1 MRWAQVPGHPSP
13 VGPHPAWPGHS
24 SWVVPVLVGAAPCAV
39 PCATRDA
46 HGHTYDWGRGVDA
59 MSNAPRDSRARRD
72 WGHDDSGT
80 DVLHVDMDSFFASVE
95 IAEDPSLAGRPL
107 IVGGTGPRGVVTSAT
122 YPARAKGVRA
132 GMPTGR
138 ARALCPQARVVQG
151 RHGVYGE
158 YSRRVMG
165 VLASITPDLE
175 QVSVDE
181 AFLDVSGARR
191 RLGGPVEIGTTIRRR
206 IREEVGL
213 PASVGIAATKSVAK
227 IASSHAKPDGLL
239 LVPAD
244 STVDFLHGLP
254 VGALWGVGGRTGEV
268 LDREGIVTI
277 GDLAHTDLRR
287 LVRLVGQA
295 SGHHLHD
302 LAWGIDRRRVSPGR
316 EEKSIGTESTFS
328 EDVVDRASLERFILR
343 ASHQCAARLRA
354 ADMVAW
360 TVSIKLRGAD
370 FTTITRS
377 LTLPAPT
384 DVGRE
389 VARASGELFARE
401 SIPSGGVR
409 LLGVRVENLQR
420 RSDGVAVTLDEDR
433 RPLAAERA
441 MDAVRER
448 FGGSAVGPA
457 SLLDKDA

>member
-1 MRWAQVPGHPSP
+1 
-13 VGPHPAWPGHS
+13 
-24 SWVVPVLVGAAPCAV
+24 
-39 PCATRDA
+39 
-46 HGHTYDWGRGVDA
+46 

-72 WGHDDSGT
+72 WGDDDSGT
-80 DVLHVDMDSFFASVE
+80 DILHVDMDSFFASVE
-95 IAEDPSLAGRPL
+95 LVEDPSLADRPL

-122 YPARAKGVRA
+122 YPARACGVRA

-158 YSRRVMG
+158 YSRRVMA
-165 VLASITPDLE
+165 VLADVTPALE

-181 AFLDVSGARR
+181 AFLDVSGARL
-191 RLGGPVEIGTTIRRR
+191 RLGTPVRIGTGIRRR

-239 LVPAD
+239 LVPAGA
-244 STVDFLHGLP
+244 TVDFLHGLP

-268 LDREGIVTI
+268 LDREGITTV
-277 GDLAHTDLRR
+277 GDLAHTDVAR

-302 LAWGIDRRRVSPGR
+302 LAWGIDRRSVTPGR

-343 ASHQCAARLRA
+343 ASHQCAVRLRA
-354 ADMVAW
+354 AGCVAW
-360 TVSIKLRGAD
+360 TVGIKMRGAD
-370 FTTITRS
+370 FATITRS
-377 LTLPAPT
+377 STLPAPT

-389 VARASGELFARE
+389 IARAAGTLFARE
-401 SIPSGGVR
+401 TIPTGGVR
-409 LLGVRVENLQR
+409 LLGVRVEGLRR
-420 RSDGVAVTLDEDR
+420 RSEGVAVTLDEDG

-441 MDAVRER
+441 MDAITER
-448 FGGSAVGPA
+448 FGGGSVRPA
-457 SLLDKDA
+457 SLLDDGA